1 MKWEEELKLLKNKP
15 LRIACDG
22 ESASGKSLASKLI
35 ARKFNL
41 YCLNSGLIYR
51 YASFLVIK
59 YKPKKII
66 PFLKKKLG
74 NLNYKKICK
83 LNLHTHKISAHV
95 AKLAKKQKVRSI
107 VRKVQLKIIKKHP
120 RIVVEGRDTQTSILV
135 KKFRYTVAF
144 YFKCKLSVASYRR
157 WRDLKKK
164 IPLKIVR
171 KQLASRTTI
180 DKKRRFNAL
189 KKSPDALVIRTHL
202 LSKKQMIERMT
213 KEIDRKLFLKYG
225 RNNKARQNKIS

>member
-1 MKWEEELKLLKNKP
+1 MQFKNNP

-35 ARKFNL
+35 ARKFKL
-41 YCLNSGLIYR
+41 FCLNSGLIYR
-51 YASFLVIK
+51 YASFLIIK

-66 PFLKKKLG
+66 PFLKRKFK
-74 NLNYKKICK
+74 NLNYKRISK
-83 LNLHTHKISAHV
+83 LNLHTHEISAHV
-95 AKLAKKQKVRSI
+95 AMLAKQKKVRTI
-107 VRKVQLKIIKKHP
+107 VREVQHVIIKKHS

-135 KKFRYTVAF
+135 KRFRYTAAF
-144 YFKCKLSVASYRR
+144 YFVCKLSVASYRR
-157 WRDLKKK
+157 WHDLKKK

-202 LSKKQMIERMT
+202 LSKKRMIEKMT
-213 KEIDRKLFLKYG
+213 KEINRKLLLKYG
-225 RNNKARQNKIS
+225 RNYKAKQRQVT